1 MATMRRI
8 SLLLLCLSFV
18 LPVAQAQV
26 LPPNEIKDAEL
37 RTLQERNMDALKA
50 LGADILKL
58 PTEYPF
64 YLSRKLDIEQDKQKW
79 ADQRSLQFDHYKD
92 KTVLKITGNYFAA
105 YSNEKMNA
113 DQRAKQT
120 FLQVVLP
127 ILQAAVPRFQKNS
140 DVQSY
145 AFEISHHVLG
155 KGGGVARE
163 RPENL
168 VVILPQAAAI
178 RLVNATDDTAKQA
191 ALMQGETF
199 VNAKPASI

>member
-105 YSNEKMNA
+105 YSAEKMNA
-113 DQRAKQT
+113 DLRARQT
-120 FLQVVLP
+120 FLEIILP
-127 ILQAAVPRFQKNS
+127 ILQPAVSHFQKNA
-140 DVQSY
+140 DGQEY

-155 KGGGVARE
+155 KVNGVVME
-163 RPENL
+163 RPENV
-168 VVILPQAAAI
+168 VVIVPQAAAI
-178 RLVNATDDTAKQA
+178 QLVNAKDD
-191 ALMQGETF
+191 
-199 VNAKPASI
+199 